1 MNEELALA
9 NSNLQLD
16 IKKMDTQLQK
26 MLGDLTTEKSD
37 RESIAEDNKRLKERL
52 QEYHDINVAEKKFR
66 DQLVKEINELRK
78 QAIER
83 DTQISLL
90 YDKFISEKRE
100 NKQLEERI
108 TQLMKPD
115 KLNQKVALVIHT
127 SI

>member
-16 IKKMDTQLQK
+16 IKEMDTQLQK

-52 QEYHDINVAEKKFR
+52 QEYHDIYVAEKKFR